1 MVAHGNSTGTDQTC
15 VEGELAVE
23 AGDDGAPYPAVD
35 LEHAAVLL
43 AVGFVLAAANRRRA
57 ANSTPD
63 DLATVSSWEGSLCGR
78 STTHLKA
85 QVGGPSRRH

>member
-1 MVAHGNSTGTDQTC
+1 LRASWPSKR
-15 VEGELAVE
+15 
-23 AGDDGAPYPAVD
+23 GDDVAQYPAVD

-63 DLATVSSWEGSLCGR
+63 DLATVSGGR
-78 STTHLKA
+78 AVSA
-85 QVGGPSRRH
+85 VDQRQI